1 MTIKEFASLCK
12 CSTQTLRYYD
22 KIDLLKPV
30 QVDPWSGYRYYT
42 QSQAIDFVKIKN
54 LQAADFSISEIKALL
69 GRSDQEIYDAF
80 TQKIREQE
88 HKLKRI
94 KEIQQSYLTEKN
106 TMETIIH
113 SLCGYLTDQLSDTEC
128 LREFGLVP
136 ADAERIT
143 RLIRDFMESHL
154 PKSIENPKNITL
166 IVDDEIIQGNESV
179 AFKIDNLDPE
189 NLPQTLMIGS
199 ENVVTDEAF
208 TEDNSQILWER
219 RGWAHVYEF
228 LEDMPPLELG
238 KDYCFQFLLTDGY
251 NRENI
256 SFPLFMIGT
265 MIARG
270 TSPEIPMSCTVDKS
284 NDGRNHFLL
293 VAKK

>member
-22 KIDLLKPV
+22 RIDLLKPSK
-30 QVDPWSGYRYYT
+30 VDPWSGYRYYVQT
-42 QSQAIDFVKIKN
+42 QAIDFIKIKN

-69 GRSDQEIYDAF
+69 DRSDQDIYDAF

-88 HKLKRI
+88 HKLERI

-106 TMETIIH
+106 TMENIIH
-113 SLCGYLTDQLSDTEC
+113 SLCGYLTNQLSDTEC

-166 IVDDEIIQGNESV
+166 IIDDEIIRGNESV

-208 TEDNSQILWER
+208 TEDNSETLWEC
-219 RGWAHVYEF
+219 RGWDHVYEF
-228 LEDMPPLELG
+228 LDRIPQLTLG
-238 KDYCFQFLLTDGY
+238 REYCFLFHLTEAY

-256 SFPLFMIGT
+256 SFPLFMIGA

-270 TSPEIPMSCTVDKS
+270 CSPELAMSCCVDKS
-284 NDGRNHFLL
+284 TDGQNHFALL
-293 VAKK
+293 QRK